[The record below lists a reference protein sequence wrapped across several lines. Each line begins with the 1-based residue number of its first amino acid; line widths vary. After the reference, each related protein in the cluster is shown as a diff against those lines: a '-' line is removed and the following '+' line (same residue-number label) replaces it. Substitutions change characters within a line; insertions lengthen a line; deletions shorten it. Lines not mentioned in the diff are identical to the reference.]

1 MAKQEHMD
9 AAKHHT
15 EAAGHHINAANK
27 HDMNDHDD
35 ANQYSKK
42 AHDSST
48 AGTWQVDRRA
58 REVGSNEEVV

>member
-1 MAKQEHMD
+1 MAKQAHMD

-35 ANQYSKK
+35 AHEHSRK
-42 AHDSST
+42 
-48 AGTWQVDRRA
+48 GT
-58 REVGSNEEVV
+58 

>member
-1 MAKQEHMD
+1 MAKQAHMD

-35 ANQYSKK
+35 A
-42 AHDSST
+42 HDTPERHMS
-48 AGTWQVDRRA
+48 RRRRRMA
-58 REVGSNEEVV
+58 NLLTRTRSQQR